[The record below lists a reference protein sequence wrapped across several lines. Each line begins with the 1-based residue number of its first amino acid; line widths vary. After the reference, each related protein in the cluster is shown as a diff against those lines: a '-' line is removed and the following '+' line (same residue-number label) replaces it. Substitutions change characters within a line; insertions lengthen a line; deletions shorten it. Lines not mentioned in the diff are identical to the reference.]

1 MKTDESQ
8 SQYNPAKKSH
18 SPTIATVLSFIPGFG
33 QMYNRRFV
41 KGSIIF
47 LLFIAFLVVFYD
59 FLNIGYWGLFT
70 LGEIPGVDDSRVLL
84 SQGVLALILTS
95 FALTFYVANIIDA
108 RKDAMKIQDGWK
120 ITSMGEAFR
129 NAWDKGFPYLL
140 VGPGLFLL
148 VFIVIFPLLFMVFL
162 AFTNY
167 TLMNSP
173 PKNLL
178 EWVGFSNFTA
188 LLTVP
193 IWRTT
198 FFSVLSWTLVW
209 TLVATSLQI
218 GLAMYLAIIVND
230 SRVKMK
236 KLIRTILILPWAV
249 PGFVTILVFAALF
262 NDNFGSINRDI
273 LIPLFGEGAPW
284 MSDPFWTRTA
294 LIAVQ
299 TWLGFPFVF
308 ALFTGVLQSI
318 SQDWYEAAEI
328 DGASRWQKFSQITF
342 PHLMFATAPLLI
354 MQYAGNFNN
363 FNIIYLFNEGGP
375 AVRGQ
380 NAGGTDILIS
390 WVYDL
395 TFDSQQFGMAAAISL
410 ILGLIVA
417 TFAFFQFRKT
427 SSFKEEG
434 KR

>member
-1 MKTDESQ
+1 MKPEESREKL
-8 SQYNPAKKSH
+8 KKNRQNH
-18 SPTIATVLSFIPGFG
+18 SPNIATILSFIPGFG
-33 QMYNRRFV
+33 QMYNRRFI

-47 LLFIAFLVVFYD
+47 VLFLAFLIVFHD

-84 SQGVLALILTS
+84 SQGIIALIITA
-95 FALTFYVANIIDA
+95 FALTFYVANIVDA
-108 RKDAMKIQDGWK
+108 RKDAQKIKDGWE

-148 VFIVIFPLLFMVFL
+148 VFVVIFPLLFMVFL

-167 TLMNSP
+167 TLMNAP
-173 PKNLL
+173 PGRLL
-178 EWVGFSNFTA
+178 EWIAFDNFA
-188 LLTVP
+188 NLLTNP
-193 IWRTT
+193 MWRNT

-209 TLVATSLQI
+209 TLVATTLQI
-218 GLAMYLAIIVND
+218 SLAMYLAVIVND
-230 SRVKMK
+230 ARVKMK
-236 KLIRTILILPWAV
+236 RLIRTVLILPWAV

-262 NDNFGSINRDI
+262 NDNFGAINRDI
-273 LIPLFGEGAPW
+273 LEPIFGQGAPW

-294 LIAVQ
+294 LIAIQ

-318 SQDWYEAAEI
+318 SHDWYEAADI
-328 DGASRWQKFSQITF
+328 DGATRLQKFRHITF

-395 TFDSQQFGMAAAISL
+395 TFESQQYGMAAAISL

-427 SSFKEEG
+427 RSFKEEG
-434 KR
+434 KI